1 MSSTPS
7 RPTAGPGSSCYRSV
21 QRRRRATA
29 TRRRAPA
36 ASSTLPAASL
46 SQARGTHTHSKAA
59 PEHRGRPSDRL
70 PACTHI
76 AESAMQSC
84 TAEFKELCPAVVIHG
99 CLCVGVGEIRAR
111 RMQATF
117 WTTSTLFRPRVC
129 WLGQTLPS
137 SLRGFRPDISIAI
150 MNAHSY
156 TQEYEHAHTHT
167 HTFLGRTRN
176 HARPHA
182 RKPALGKT
190 KAPADIA
197 GNNGVPNTRFRRRSS
212 TGTRWSSPR
221 AAGTSL
227 CRSRSAPAAFRAR
240 WMSGARAAEPRQR
253 HFAAQRRHQC
263 RAARKMGALRWR
275 CGTSRWSAV
284 AARRS
289 TRRSASTGWRW

>member
-1 MSSTPS
+1 MPTCIQTRQTTLTQVWPMSSTPS

-137 SLRGFRPDISIAI
+137 SLRGFRPDISNSDFECSLIHTRI
-150 MNAHSY
+150 R
-156 TQEYEHAHTHT
+156 TRTHT
-167 HTFLGRTRN
+167 RLHILGSN
-176 HARPHA
+176 AQSCMPARPQA
-182 RKPALGKT
+182 RFG
-190 KAPADIA
+190 
-197 GNNGVPNTRFRRRSS
+197 
-212 TGTRWSSPR
+212 
-221 AAGTSL
+221 
-227 CRSRSAPAAFRAR
+227 
-240 WMSGARAAEPRQR
+240 
-253 HFAAQRRHQC
+253 
-263 RAARKMGALRWR
+263 
-275 CGTSRWSAV
+275 
-284 AARRS
+284 
-289 TRRSASTGWRW
+289 